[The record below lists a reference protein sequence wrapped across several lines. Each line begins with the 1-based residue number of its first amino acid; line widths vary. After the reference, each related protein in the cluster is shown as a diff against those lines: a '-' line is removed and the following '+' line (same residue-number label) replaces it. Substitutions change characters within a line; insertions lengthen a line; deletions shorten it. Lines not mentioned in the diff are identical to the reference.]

1 MNFGG
6 ATSFMLDDME
16 YMKTIFCYAPSSGL
30 SMDMRGG
37 NSVDLGVIILRQS
50 IGIIIQ
56 IPGMNIVL
64 NMLRI
69 GAGYKFNLFKRYNC
83 RMAQF

>member
-1 MNFGG
+1 
-6 ATSFMLDDME
+6 ME

-30 SMDMRGG
+30 SMDIRGG

-56 IPGMNIVL
+56 IPGMNIALKACCVL
-64 NMLRI
+64 VQDI
-69 GAGYKFNLFKRYNC
+69 NLIFEDPV
-83 RMAQF
+83 